1 MSRERNAQQKI
12 GNIEKHLV
20 SMLDKLHGSK
30 DIPAISEVDFNET
43 RRRRKPAGY
52 YFFTIQE
59 RGNESHGIIIEK
71 RVSSKTG
78 KASFYLFDPNGQ
90 RWANASGYRIGIS
103 VDGKTVKPSV
113 TLSPK
118 KSWNPMGYCA
128 LWCLVTGVF
137 LANVRDS
144 SDEDLPFGP
153 ADKARFYTY
162 MDQNGGA
169 FIEDVYKNLILN
181 HRDDYSSVSEVQ
193 VFIDAILGKILVAI
207 N

>member
-1 MSRERNAQQKI
+1 MSRERSAQLKI
-12 GNIEKHLV
+12 GNLEKQV
-20 SMLDKLHGSK
+20 ASMLEKLHSGK

-43 RRRRKPAGY
+43 RRRKKPAGY
-52 YFFTIQE
+52 YFYTIQE

-71 RVSSKTG
+71 RVSAKTG
-78 KASFYLFDPNGQ
+78 KATFYLFDPNGQ

-103 VDGKTVKPSV
+103 VDGKTVKPSI

-128 LWCLVTGVF
+128 LWCIVAGIF

-162 MDQNGGA
+162 MDKNGGE
-169 FIEDVYKNLILN
+169 FIEDVYQNLILN
-181 HRDDYSSVSEVQ
+181 HRGDYSSVSQ
-193 VFIDAILGKILVAI
+193 ARVFVHAIIGKILVSI
-207 N
+207 